1 MACAGNSIGCVAG
14 EAGAGAVVGG
24 AAVVADERPDVGSN
38 RAAAASAGDS
48 VSVSGVLTGVMA
60 GAGTPATVSVMWRW

>member
-1 MACAGNSIGCVAG
+1 MACAGNSVGCVAG
-14 EAGAGAVVGG
+14 EAVTGWVEGD

-48 VSVSGVLTGVMA
+48 ALVSGVLTG
-60 GAGTPATVSVMWRW
+60 GEG